1 MRIPSGRL
9 SHQQSLTLPP
19 IWWGDRARKG
29 LTSHSAAWM
38 IWTPVSGR
46 YSQPDKALCDR
57 ITGGN
62 LVQSNCWCV
71 EEWTGCRVGLQLQ
84 TLYVFKTKSRK
95 VLLNEHT
102 SLLAARAAQ
111 ALLALLRSEQGYVAF
126 GSFAIESARASLKQS
141 PFLAVCKQN
150 ITPAWHMQENLCRLL
165 HALPSNWSVEART
178 SLPGRCHRTAYRYT
192 RM

>member
-1 MRIPSGRL
+1 MGIPPGRL
-9 SHQQSLTLPP
+9 SHQQSLMLPP
-19 IWWGDRARKG
+19 ICWGDRARKE

-46 YSQPDKALCDR
+46 YSQPDKALRDR

-62 LVQSNCWCV
+62 LVLSKCWCV
-71 EEWTGCRVGLQLQ
+71 EEWTGCRLGLQLQ
-84 TLYVFKTKSRK
+84 MLYVLQTKGTK
-95 VLLNEHT
+95 ALLDEHT
-102 SLLAARAAQ
+102 SLLAASAAQ
-111 ALLALLRSEQGYVAF
+111 ALLALLRREQGYVAF
-126 GSFAIESARASLKQS
+126 GGFATERARASLKQS

-150 ITPAWHMQENLCRLL
+150 ITPVWHMQESMCRLL
-165 HALPSNWSVEART
+165 QALLANWSGEART